1 MRYIPLLLL
10 CLLLQACSQTQ
21 QGIGETL
28 KLAFTSVDDVTV
40 SDEKVRTIPYASM
53 YLRIDNGQRIF
64 VVLGYD
70 ENGQQKWITQD
81 QSMLVTRYGRV
92 VKTVGLSDNLLDI
105 NNLQQDPLAKG
116 LALADGDSWTRT
128 LIWTENQQ
136 LRSGTA
142 VSHFTRDK
150 DQLLDLA
157 GKKVACRVYREEVE
171 IAANGKSWSNT
182 FWVDATT
189 GQVRQ
194 TQQALGADYLPVETT
209 ILKPA
214 KS

>member
-1 MRYIPLLLL
+1 VRHIPLLFL
-10 CLLLQACSQTQ
+10 CLLLQACTPTQ
-21 QGIGETL
+21 QGISETV
-28 KLAFTSVDDVTV
+28 KLAFTGQDDITV
-40 SDEKVRTIPYASM
+40 PDERVQSIPYASM

-70 ENGQQKWITQD
+70 EGGQLKWVTQD
-81 QSMLVTRYGRV
+81 QAMLTTRNGRIV
-92 VKTVGLSDNLLDI
+92 RTLGLADNLVDL

-116 LALADGDSWTRT
+116 LSLSNGDSWTRT
-128 LIWTENQQ
+128 MIWTENQQ

-142 VSHFTRDK
+142 VSRFVREP
-150 DQLLDLA
+150 DQVLELA
-157 GKKVACRVYREEVE
+157 GKQVPCRVFREEVS
-171 IAANGKSWSNT
+171 IDALGKSWENL
-182 FWVDATT
+182 FWLDTST

-194 TQQALGADYLPVETT
+194 AQQMVGADYIPVETT